1 LPSIAVVSR
10 LYDRFMAPWRNSY
23 RPLTYAPLPSVLSAE
38 GSRSMY
44 DTLMLALGVG
54 SFALFLG
61 YSALCLKL

>member
-1 LPSIAVVSR
+1 
-10 LYDRFMAPWRNSY
+10 MAPWRNSY